1 MPSNSHWFDQDGPVG
16 KTQHTST
23 HSLVATLVVL
33 RYLRCIDCFV
43 HPLSCSIYVA
53 LAAQNAQGKEHY
65 SPNLTNAHREYS
77 CHSCPWQVSCVLVE
91 PSLRPSRNLNRIK
104 VAYLTTTR
112 QSKARHSIALS
123 PMWRMCPQRNAAF
136 QLFSTLLLLRKLLI
150 WSDPHLETPV
160 VKTCLTTPGVAA
172 NRKPQQPGLFQS
184 CRRAKQRKL
193 APSCPVTSLKKSQK
207 YVIRMC
213 KNKVDR

>member
-1 MPSNSHWFDQDGPVG
+1 MG

-23 HSLVATLVVL
+23 HSSC
-33 RYLRCIDCFV
+33 YS
-43 HPLSCSIYVA
+43 SCS
-53 LAAQNAQGKEHY
+53 LAKRICIEIFEMHRLLFASFIMQHLCSSRRQGKEHY
-65 SPNLTNAHREYS
+65 SPDLTNAHREYS
-77 CHSCPWQVSCVLVE
+77 CHSCPWKVSCVLVE

-150 WSDPHLETPV
+150 
-160 VKTCLTTPGVAA
+160 
-172 NRKPQQPGLFQS
+172 
-184 CRRAKQRKL
+184 
-193 APSCPVTSLKKSQK
+193 
-207 YVIRMC
+207 
-213 KNKVDR
+213 